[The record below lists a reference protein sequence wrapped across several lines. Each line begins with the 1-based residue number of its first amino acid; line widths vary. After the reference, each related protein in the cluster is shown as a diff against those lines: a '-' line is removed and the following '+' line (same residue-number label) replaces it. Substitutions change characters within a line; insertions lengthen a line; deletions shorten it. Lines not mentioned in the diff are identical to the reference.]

1 MERLLE
7 NEWSITKEQWS
18 DYLRTNWAI
27 RKSNGATTWERM
39 EQYEW
44 AKRMS
49 FANEWTRERHLR
61 MSFCEMSEQE
71 SDISEWVLRMSEQE
85 SDICEM
91 KQKIKV
97 GKKWATWNHYLTTK
111 TLKWLEWRI
120 TCLLYSLAFLHALRT
135 PMLRWSFK
143 GFPITSY
150 PVFITVSI
158 VNYRRRGLNKN
169 LGITYLTVVLMLCKI
184 LMRYV

>member
-1 MERLLE
+1 M
-7 NEWSITKEQWS
+7 ITCSSLFINFYFLDLEQWS

-97 GKKWATWNHYLTTK
+97 GKKWATWNHYLTTGFFFMYILTLSHPIYSIESLK
-111 TLKWLEWRI
+111 TQE
-120 TCLLYSLAFLHALRT
+120 AH
-135 PMLRWSFK
+135 
-143 GFPITSY
+143 
-150 PVFITVSI
+150 
-158 VNYRRRGLNKN
+158 
-169 LGITYLTVVLMLCKI
+169 
-184 LMRYV
+184 